1 MNVKLYNAAVMQL
14 RAKAMESMAL
24 VDLYLTS
31 PTMVPDHSSL
41 VEEIVKHTRA
51 MAEYEGAMLTLQQY
65 FSPAPTPQQAVPQ
78 APPPSP
84 EPITEEELQ
93 KRSPTFRKS
102 QQQKAQRAP
111 KKTTKTKAAAKTK
124 VVTTDDSEKS

>member
-1 MNVKLYNAAVMQL
+1 MNVRLYNAAIMQL

-24 VDLYLTS
+24 VDMYLTN

-41 VEEIVKHTRA
+41 VDEIVKHTRI

-65 FSPAPTPQQAVPQ
+65 FSPAPQKAPAP
-78 APPPSP
+78 APPPTEVSTTP
-84 EPITEEELQ
+84 VTEEELR

-102 QQQKAQRAP
+102 EQQKARRAP
-111 KKTTKTKAAAKTK
+111 KKTTKTTATGK
-124 VVTTDDSEKS
+124 E

>member
-1 MNVKLYNAAVMQL
+1 MNVRLYNAAIMQL

-24 VDLYLTS
+24 VDMYLTN

-41 VEEIVKHTRA
+41 VEEIVRHTRT

-65 FSPAPTPQQAVPQ
+65 FSPAPAPQKAPAP
-78 APPPSP
+78 APPPAEVSTA
-84 EPITEEELQ
+84 PITEEELR

-102 QQQKAQRAP
+102 EQQKARRAS
-111 KKTTKTKAAAKTK
+111 KKTTKTAAA
-124 VVTTDDSEKS
+124 TTATGKE

>member
-1 MNVKLYNAAVMQL
+1 MNVRLYNAAIMQL

-24 VDLYLTS
+24 VDMYLTN

-41 VEEIVKHTRA
+41 VDEIVKHTRI

-65 FSPAPTPQQAVPQ
+65 FSPAPQKAPAP
-78 APPPSP
+78 APPPTEVSAT
-84 EPITEEELQ
+84 PITEEELR

-102 QQQKAQRAP
+102 EQQKTRRAP
-111 KKTTKTKAAAKTK
+111 KKTTKTTATGK
-124 VVTTDDSEKS
+124 E